1 MSLFPVFERN
11 AFTVNAT
18 VTIYILTDFQWV
30 NIRLAQFSQ
39 KLQNVWCQKVAAMT
53 LFLMT
58 HKEIYKETSN
68 NLWSDR
74 DLADIHRL
82 TGEQII
88 FSLHALMI
96 IAIITVTYWFSESIF
111 SKLINDKSLNPRD
124 VTFFVMFL

>member
-1 MSLFPVFERN
+1 
-11 AFTVNAT
+11 
-18 VTIYILTDFQWV
+18 
-30 NIRLAQFSQ
+30 
-39 KLQNVWCQKVAAMT
+39 MT

-74 DLADIHRL
+74 DLADIHGL
-82 TGEQII
+82 TGEKII

-111 SKLINDKSLNPRD
+111 LKLINDKSLNPRD

>member
-111 SKLINDKSLNPRD
+111 
-124 VTFFVMFL
+124 

>member
-68 NLWSDR
+68 NLRSDR
-74 DLADIHRL
+74 DLADIHGL

-111 SKLINDKSLNPRD
+111 
-124 VTFFVMFL
+124 